1 MDNLLHRRLGALVT
15 RAARAASE
23 GAPAPSG
30 LYEWRVS
37 SASPTRSGDTTN
49 IAGLEYR
56 EELPLLYNHDWSIP
70 PVGRVFNFRRGA
82 DELIAD
88 VELDLDDEF
97 AASLDG
103 KIQRGFM
110 RDSSIGF
117 IPRAF
122 SFREGDDVDD
132 YSLGWFDPIH
142 LERAEIYEMSLVT
155 VPDDRNAVR
164 LRALEMVQRPTAIQ
178 PPDATAWVRGIIGGM
193 ECLNR

>member
-1 MDNLLHRRLGALVT
+1 MDTLLHMRMGALVT
-15 RAARAASE
+15 RDARAASD
-23 GAPAPSG
+23 AADAPSG
-30 LYEWRVS
+30 QYVWRVS

-56 EELPLLYNHDWSIP
+56 SELPLLYNHQWSIP
-70 PVGRVFNFRRGA
+70 PIGRVFNFRKGD

-88 VELDLDDEF
+88 VEIDLADEF

-117 IPRAF
+117 IPRKF
-122 SFREGDDVDD
+122 SVREGEGVD
-132 YSLGWFDPIH
+132 GARFDPIH
-142 LERAEIYEMSLVT
+142 LEEAEIYEMSLVT

-164 LRALEMVQRPTAIQ
+164 LRALEMARPQ
-178 PPDATAWVRGIIGGM
+178 PIDLPRANAWADRIIGG
-193 ECLNR
+193 LQWQTKSR